1 MHAGT
6 AVNRFVRWWPFAWSG
21 LLSLLL
27 LGPALLPGYVLSY
40 DMVWVPKL
48 ALRSD
53 FLGLGPGVPRAVPSD
68 AVVAVLD
75 DIVPAQL
82 LQKVVLLG
90 GLMLLAWGAIRLV
103 GGSPV
108 ARGVAASLAIWN
120 PFVVERLHLGHWPV
134 LLGYAAVPWL
144 VVQVRHARERG
155 RIPLVLFWLVPIGSL
170 SASAGIV
177 TGLVVGVV
185 GMGRRPDA
193 LWGRLVSLAVA
204 ANAPWVV
211 AGLLHLPRHGAL
223 VGTEFF
229 ALHSEGALPAPLA
242 ALTWGGI
249 WNAEVVPGSRATVL
263 AWVGLV
269 GLAALGAIGV
279 RAGCR
284 LLGRDVT
291 VRLGILWL
299 AGYAIAVIGWLAP
312 GVVDRMAS
320 AVPGAAL
327 FRDGTR
333 YLGLCLP
340 LVLCAVAA
348 GADLL
353 SRRPAIRAA
362 RVAAAGGCVLLPLM
376 VLPDAAVG
384 IGRQL
389 VSVTFPSSWGPARAV
404 LASAEQSRPGDL
416 LVLPFTSYRAPDW
429 NGGRKVLDPLGR
441 FLTPN
446 YLASDRLTVSGR
458 AASGDDPRVPRVERA
473 LRDPDPDAR
482 AADLATLGIGYVV
495 RDRTVAAA
503 PDEVALPSGR
513 IIYDDPTLTMVE
525 ITLPV
530 SGREVP
536 RSEAVAMVAAWVA
549 FLAGPAIGLLG
560 MARRRS
566 RVRPVR
572 EP

>member
-1 MHAGT
+1 MRVGT
-6 AVNRFVRWWPFAWSG
+6 AANRFARVWPFAWSG

-48 ALRSD
+48 ALRTD
-53 FLGLGPGVPRAVPSD
+53 FLGLGSGVPRAVPSD

-75 DIVPAQL
+75 DIVPAQA

-90 GLMLLAWGAIRLV
+90 GLLLLAFGAIRLV

-108 ARGVAASLAIWN
+108 AKGMAASLAVWN

-134 LLGYAAVPWL
+134 LLGYAAAPWL
-144 VVQVRHARERG
+144 VVLVRRARERG
-155 RIPLVLFWLVPIGSL
+155 RIPRALFWLVPIGSL

-177 TGLVVGVV
+177 TGLVVSVV
-185 GMGRRPDA
+185 GMGRRPDIV
-193 LWGRLVSLAVA
+193 WTRLVSLAVA

-211 AGLLHLPRHGAL
+211 AGLLHPPRHGAL
-223 VGTEFF
+223 VATEFY
-229 ALHSEGALPAPLA
+229 ALHPEGSLPAPLA

-249 WNAEVVPGSRATVL
+249 WNADVVPGSRTTVL

-269 GLAALGAIGV
+269 SLAALGAIGA

-284 LLGRDVT
+284 LLGRAIT
-291 VRLGILWL
+291 VRLGILWVV
-299 AGYAIAVIGWLAP
+299 GYAIAVIGWLAP
-312 GVVDRMAS
+312 GFVDRMAS

-348 GADLL
+348 GADLV
-353 SRRPAIRAA
+353 SRRSAIRAA

-384 IGRQL
+384 IDRQL
-389 VSVTFPSSWGPARAV
+389 APATFPSSWDRARTV
-404 LASAEQSRPGDL
+404 LASADQSRPGDL

-429 NGGRKVLDPLGR
+429 NDGRKVLDPLGR
-441 FLTPN
+441 FMTPN
-446 YLASDRLTVSGR
+446 YLSSDRLTVSGR
-458 AASGDDPRVPRVERA
+458 PAGGDDPRVPRVERA

-482 AADLATLGIGYVV
+482 AADLAALGIRYVV
-495 RDRTVAAA
+495 RDLTVAAT
-503 PDEVALPSGR
+503 PDEVDLPSGR
-513 IIYDDPTLTMVE
+513 RLYEDATLAVVE
-525 ITLPV
+525 ITVPV
-530 SGREVP
+530 TRREVP
-536 RSEAVAMVAAWVA
+536 RSDAMAMVAAWVA
-549 FLAGPAIGLLG
+549 FLTVPAVGLLG
-560 MARRRS
+560 VVRRRL
-566 RVRPVR
+566 PVR
-572 EP
+572 SVPQP